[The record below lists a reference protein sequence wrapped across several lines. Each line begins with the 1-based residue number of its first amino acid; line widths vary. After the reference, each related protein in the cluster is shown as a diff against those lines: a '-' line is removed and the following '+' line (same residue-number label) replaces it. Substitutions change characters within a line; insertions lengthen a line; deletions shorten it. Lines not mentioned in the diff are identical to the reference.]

1 MTGVQTCALPI
12 CAVNICTGVSVSL
25 AEYAQTVARL
35 LGKENLLDLK
45 NLPTTQPAIII
56 GDNSRLTNEV
66 GFVPQYTLQEAL
78 KEIIN

>member
-1 MTGVQTCALPI
+1 MNTP
-12 CAVNICTGVSVSL
+12 
-25 AEYAQTVARL
+25 
-35 LGKENLLDLK
+35 
-45 NLPTTQPAIII
+45 TQPAIII